1 MKIWIIQKFFIITF
15 CKSCKNIFFSFADNI
30 CVTNRKENLSCQKII
45 LTKATTVT
53 TATVQTRVTARTDL
67 RTNLRTK
74 TRTNLRTAA
83 RTLLTVSY
91 QKKKAGET
99 SKEIFFGRLFM
110 FLHILN
116 YKRKVFENGIYKYNF
131 AGRY

>member
-1 MKIWIIQKFFIITF
+1 MAF

-30 CVTNRKENLSCQKII
+30 CVTNRKENLLCQKII
-45 LTKATTVT
+45 LTKATTAT
-53 TATVQTRVTARTDL
+53 ITKTITAATAQTRATARTGL

-91 QKKKAGET
+91 
-99 SKEIFFGRLFM
+99 
-110 FLHILN
+110 
-116 YKRKVFENGIYKYNF
+116 
-131 AGRY
+131 

>member
-1 MKIWIIQKFFIITF
+1 MKIMDKTKIFNMAF

-30 CVTNRKENLSCQKII
+30 CVTNRKETLLCQKII
-45 LTKATTVT
+45 LTKATTATTVT
-53 TATVQTRVTARTDL
+53 TATITKTITAATAQTRATARTDL

-91 QKKKAGET
+91 
-99 SKEIFFGRLFM
+99 
-110 FLHILN
+110 
-116 YKRKVFENGIYKYNF
+116 
-131 AGRY
+131 

>member
-1 MKIWIIQKFFIITF
+1 MKIWIIQKFFIIAF

-30 CVTNRKENLSCQKII
+30 CVTNRKENLLCQKII

-53 TATVQTRVTARTDL
+53 TATITKTITAATAQTRATARTGL

-91 QKKKAGET
+91 
-99 SKEIFFGRLFM
+99 
-110 FLHILN
+110 
-116 YKRKVFENGIYKYNF
+116 
-131 AGRY
+131 